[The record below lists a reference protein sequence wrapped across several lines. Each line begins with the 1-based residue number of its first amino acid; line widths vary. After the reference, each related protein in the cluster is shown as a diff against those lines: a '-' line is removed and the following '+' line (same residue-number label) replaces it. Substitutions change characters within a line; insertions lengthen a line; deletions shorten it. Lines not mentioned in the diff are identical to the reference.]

1 MAFRVLHL
9 FRICCGGSRNDDIQQ
24 NCKEKRKMNE
34 FMNTIAA
41 ILEII
46 ANFGAGAVS
55 HGIGYEPELPEEL
68 RK

>member
-1 MAFRVLHL
+1 
-9 FRICCGGSRNDDIQQ
+9 
-24 NCKEKRKMNE
+24 MNE

-55 HGIGYEPELPEEL
+55 HGIGYEPELPEDL

>member
-1 MAFRVLHL
+1 
-9 FRICCGGSRNDDIQQ
+9 
-24 NCKEKRKMNE
+24 MNE

-55 HGIGYEPELPEEL
+55 HGD
-68 RK
+68 RKSVV